1 MRSRAC
7 RPTTPTPSS
16 TTRWPGWRRS
26 RRLPNWQR
34 RGGRLI
40 NPDAMSKV
48 KFAAGL
54 LVVLTLA
61 AACSGSD
68 KKPAPGTSGKAASA
82 APPTSSSS
90 SSASS
95 SGPTLKV
102 LAAQPTPDLF
112 AFDAGGT
119 ETLPGGA
126 VPVTFTN
133 GTTVP
138 HELRLIRLRD
148 ADVNSFKIAIGQ
160 NGAAVA
166 TTFGDLAYAS
176 STVAPGKTTTE
187 TANLVAGTYAVVCF
201 LTAPDGK
208 TFAQHGMFTRLEVTP
223 AESSGS
229 SSSSSAPPSGSPS
242 SNAPPSS
249 GAPSGSSS
257 ASTAN

>member
-1 MRSRAC
+1 
-7 RPTTPTPSS
+7 
-16 TTRWPGWRRS
+16 
-26 RRLPNWQR
+26 
-34 RGGRLI
+34 
-40 NPDAMSKV
+40 MSKSKV
-48 KFAAGL
+48 AAGL

-68 KKPAPGTSGKAASA
+68 KKPAPGTSGQAASA
-82 APPTSSSS
+82 KPASSS
-90 SSASS
+90 SSATESS
-95 SGPTLKV
+95 SGPTLNV
-102 LAAQPTPDLF
+102 LATQPTTDLF
-112 AFDAGGT
+112 TFDTAGT
-119 ETLPGGA
+119 ETLSGGA

-148 ADVNSFKIAIGQ
+148 SDFNSFKVAVGQ

-166 TTFGDLAYAS
+166 TTVGDVAYS
-176 STVAPGKTTTE
+176 SPTVAAGKTTTE

-208 TFAQHGMFTRLEVTP
+208 TFAQHGMLTRLEVTP
-223 AESSGS
+223 AVTTASSGAPS
-229 SSSSSAPPSGSPS
+229 SAAPPSGSPS

-257 ASTAN
+257 SSAN

>member
-1 MRSRAC
+1 
-7 RPTTPTPSS
+7 
-16 TTRWPGWRRS
+16 
-26 RRLPNWQR
+26 
-34 RGGRLI
+34 
-40 NPDAMSKV
+40 MSKV

-54 LVVLTLA
+54 LVVLALA

-112 AFDAGGT
+112 AFDTGGT
-119 ETLPGGA
+119 ETLSGGA
-126 VPVTFTN
+126 VPITFTN
-133 GTTVP
+133 GTTVA

-208 TFAQHGMFTRLEVTP
+208 TFAEHGMFTRLEVTP
-223 AESSGS
+223 AVATSTSSAAGGGSGAPGS
-229 SSSSSAPPSGSPS
+229 SSSSSS
-242 SNAPPSS
+242 
-249 GAPSGSSS
+249 
-257 ASTAN
+257 STAN